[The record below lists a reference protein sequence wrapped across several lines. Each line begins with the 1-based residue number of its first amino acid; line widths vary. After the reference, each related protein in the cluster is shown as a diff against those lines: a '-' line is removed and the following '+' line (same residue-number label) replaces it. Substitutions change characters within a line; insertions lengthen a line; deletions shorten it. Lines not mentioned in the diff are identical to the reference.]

1 MNGLGNPDSP
11 PTTAITLTPVVVDVS
26 RLTGGAGGYKMELS
40 QAGSEVYVKV
50 AGVGTD
56 DGPSIKLT
64 DFHNSNHKDLCE
76 EVEVMKYGVVRCF
89 TKPYATADL
98 IDVAQASLH
107 TVGVKV
113 TSTSTTEYTCTDF
126 PANGVHCW
134 RLEFYHFDPLI

>member
-1 MNGLGNPDSP
+1 
-11 PTTAITLTPVVVDVS
+11 
-26 RLTGGAGGYKMELS
+26 MELS

-98 IDVAQASLH
+98 IDVAASSLH

-113 TSTSTTEYTCTDF
+113 TSTSTTEYSC
-126 PANGVHCW
+126 
-134 RLEFYHFDPLI
+134 